1 MRFPDSPISRRAL
14 AGLLLAATVPATP
27 ALAAPRVLRGTVF
40 YRERMALP
48 PTAMIE
54 VALVDI
60 SLADA
65 PSRTIARTRLSGRG
79 IPARWTLRFDD
90 RRIEPRNR
98 YALQARITDRGQLLF
113 INTTQHTVLASG
125 PDDTEIL
132 VERVGGRDQPP
143 PAAPSPVGSWRL
155 TSLGGRDVPAAITT
169 TIAIAADGKVSG
181 RGGCNGFGGNATVRG
196 RTIRFS
202 RMASTMMACAPDAM
216 DQEQRFL
223 KALERVQRWSVER
236 GGAPLILLDGRSRP
250 VMALAPQ

>member
-1 MRFPDSPISRRAL
+1 MTDSPISRRAFAGFVL
-14 AGLLLAATVPATP
+14 AVAVPATP
-27 ALAAPRVLRGTVF
+27 ALAARRVLRGTVF

-48 PTAMIE
+48 PTAVIE

-65 PSRTIARTRLSGRG
+65 PSRTIAKTRVSGRG

-98 YALQARITDRGQLLF
+98 YALQARITDGGHLLF
-113 INTTQHTVLASG
+113 INTTQHTVLAG
-125 PDDTEIL
+125 APDDAEIL
-132 VERVGGRDQPP
+132 VELVGGRDQPP
-143 PAAPSPVGSWRL
+143 AAAPSPVGSWRL

-169 TIAIAADGKVSG
+169 TIAIAADGKVSR
-181 RGGCNGFGGNATVRG
+181 RGECNGFGGNATVRG

-223 KALERVQRWSVER
+223 KALERVQRWNVER
-236 GGAPLILLDGRSRP
+236 GGGRLVLLDGRSRP
-250 VMALAPQ
+250 AMTLAPQ

>member
-1 MRFPDSPISRRAL
+1 MTDSSISRRAFAGFVL
-14 AGLLLAATVPATP
+14 AVAVPATP
-27 ALAAPRVLRGTVF
+27 ALAARRALRGTVF

-48 PTAMIE
+48 PTAVIE

-65 PSRTIARTRLSGRG
+65 PSRTIAKTRVSGRG

-98 YALQARITDRGQLLF
+98 HALQARITDGGQLLF
-113 INTTQHTVLASG
+113 ISTTQQTVLAGG
-125 PDDTEIL
+125 PDDAEIL
-132 VERVGGRDQPP
+132 VERVGGWDQPP
-143 PAAPSPVGSWRL
+143 AAAPSPLGSWRL
-155 TSLGGRDVPAAITT
+155 TSLASITT

-223 KALERVQRWSVER
+223 KALERVQRWNVER
-236 GGAPLILLDGRSRP
+236 GGGRLVLLDGRSRP
-250 VMALAPQ
+250 VMTLAPQ